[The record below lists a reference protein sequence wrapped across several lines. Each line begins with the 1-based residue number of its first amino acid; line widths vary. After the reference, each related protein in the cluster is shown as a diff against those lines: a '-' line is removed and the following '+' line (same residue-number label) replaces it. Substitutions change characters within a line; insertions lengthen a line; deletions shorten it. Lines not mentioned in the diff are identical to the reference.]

1 MTINT
6 NYQQESYISNGTL
19 LDYDFDFPAFE
30 DTDLRVYVKDT
41 SDNVVL
47 QTLNSD
53 YTVAFND
60 DKTGTITFDTAPTI
74 NYTIYIRRD
83 TAQTQSTAYKTSSG
97 FQALVVENDFD
108 KGIAISQEIT
118 EIIDRQL
125 YTSPF
130 SDEDVNAELP
140 IPVDTK
146 CLKWEYDSGT
156 DSYSLVNSTYDPDT
170 YAADAEA
177 QAVIATTQASIATTQ
192 ANLSSGYATQSMV
205 YRDEAEDFKD
215 EAAAA
220 AATINGDPLW
230 NATKTFIKG
239 DITTVIVSDIPYK
252 YYNLTG
258 TNTATSPQSD
268 STNWA
273 LWIFDTIETASCST
287 AKSTAAKTA
296 TITNFVLVA
305 GMTFKLKFANGNS
318 AQDITLNINSLG
330 AKPIADE
337 SGNAASATYPFLVKS
352 GTTVEFTYDGTNF
365 VYTNKVVKSYK
376 STNDWYRIWSNGF
389 IEQGSLVSSTSNQVT
404 TVTLLVAFVDV
415 YYNVKRTNVTTNNTT
430 GTVAQFRPNC
440 VHDIGTTSFTA
451 YTSDVG
457 LGYYWSASGF

>member
-60 DKTGTITFDTAPTI
+60 DKTGTITFDTAPTL

-108 KGIAISQEIT
+108 KCIAISQEIAET
-118 EIIDRQL
+118 IDRQL

-130 SDEDVNAELP
+130 SDVTVNAELP

-146 CLKWEYDSGT
+146 CLKWEYDSGA
-156 DSYSLVNSTYDPDT
+156 DEYSLVNSTYDPDEQT
-170 YAADAEA
+170 ADATA
-177 QAVIATTQASIATTQ
+177 QAVIATTQAGIATTQ
-192 ANLSSGYATQSMV
+192 AGLSSGYATQSAG

-215 EAAAA
+215 EAEAAA
-220 AATINGDPLW
+220 ASINGDPLW
-230 NATKTFIKG
+230 SIYKTFTKG
-239 DITTVIVSDIPYK
+239 GLTTDIVSDIPYK

-258 TNTATSPQSD
+258 NNGTTAPHLD
-268 STNWA
+268 ATNWA
-273 LWIFDTIETASCST
+273 LYSDKDRVKQDGSNATFSALSASAKEYISNCSMPNYSSSVSKAMNTDHTAPSDGVIWGNIDTTSNGQNDS
-287 AKSTAAKTA
+287 
-296 TITNFVLVA
+296 IT
-305 GMTFKLKFANGNS
+305 
-318 AQDITLNINSLG
+318 INSVTMYTSTFGLYSDVSIPFNYKVKKGQVYQHYNSEG
-330 AKPIADE
+330 AGHGTINFAPMY
-337 SGNAASATYPFLVKS
+337 ATY
-352 GTTVEFTYDGTNF
+352 
-365 VYTNKVVKSYK
+365 
-376 STNDWYRIWSNGF
+376 
-389 IEQGSLVSSTSNQVT
+389 
-404 TVTLLVAFVDV
+404 
-415 YYNVKRTNVTTNNTT
+415 
-430 GTVAQFRPNC
+430 
-440 VHDIGTTSFTA
+440 
-451 YTSDVG
+451 
-457 LGYYWSASGF
+457 